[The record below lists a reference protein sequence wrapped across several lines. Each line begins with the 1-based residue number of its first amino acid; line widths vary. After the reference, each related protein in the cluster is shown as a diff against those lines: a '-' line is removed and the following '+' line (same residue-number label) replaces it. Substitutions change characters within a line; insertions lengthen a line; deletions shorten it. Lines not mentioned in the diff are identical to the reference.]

1 MTCRLLWQVSFL
13 AIVPPQNG
21 TIRHRR
27 KRRSHHSPH
36 PESQLLG
43 RCVDGGGDD
52 GVGGDV
58 WEWRRM
64 RADDDIPLELVSES
78 IGVVDLVVGP
88 VVVAVVAVA
97 LVRRDDDDRDDGGET
112 AFVARKKIYGDARDD
127 DVGVTF

>member
-13 AIVPPQNG
+13 AIVPPRNG
-21 TIRHRR
+21 TIRHHR

-36 PESQLLG
+36 LESQLLG
-43 RCVDGGGDD
+43 RYVDGGGDD
-52 GVGGDV
+52 GVGV

-97 LVRRDDDDRDDGGET
+97 LVRRDDDDCGDGGET
-112 AFVARKKIYGDARDD
+112 AFVARKKIYGDGRDD